1 MMTKFICNTCGAQ
14 HGESHHAPDHCE
26 ICEDDRQYVGWEGQ
40 KWTTHEELAE
50 HHEQRIEIEEDLLA
64 IGIKPAF
71 AIDQRAFLLPTDV
84 GNILWESVSLVTQE
98 AIDAIN
104 KCGGLDR
111 IIISHPHFYSSMG
124 VWSDAFGGVEI
135 LIHEADKQWVQR
147 PHPSI
152 NFWSGDDLALSDSV
166 TLIRA
171 GGHFPGSTVLH
182 WAKGPKP
189 RGALFSGD
197 ALQVAADRRHV
208 SFMYSYPNMIPMR
221 TSDVIEM
228 RTRLKKYDFEDV
240 FGYTWGR
247 NIIGDGRCAID
258 ESYDRY
264 LKAVRS

>member
-1 MMTKFICNTCGAQ
+1 MMTKFIFNTCGAQ

-84 GNILWESVSLVTQE
+84 GNILWESVSLVAQE

-171 GGHFPGSTVLH
+171 GGTWVKLEYFDRNHYAENETQLDTNTQPTFVEVL
-182 WAKGPKP
+182 K
-189 RGALFSGD
+189 
-197 ALQVAADRRHV
+197 
-208 SFMYSYPNMIPMR
+208 R
-221 TSDVIEM
+221 TLPEQEVLATEAEQ
-228 RTRLKKYDFEDV
+228 LYEV
-240 FGYTWGR
+240 
-247 NIIGDGRCAID
+247 
-258 ESYDRY
+258 
-264 LKAVRS
+264 